1 MKRFLTLSTTLLIV
15 LAGCGATDASA
26 INETGK
32 NDGGD
37 TVTEE
42 ILTEGHLSV
51 FGIQEPEKT
60 FMQELAEEMEAE
72 QLAIEKEKARLETNR
87 ENLASMADKL
97 KKYVGK
103 TWYAFGGST
112 PRGWDCSGLVLW
124 YYKNLGVELYHS
136 ASSQKYEGKPR
147 KYSAEKAKVGDIIWN
162 PGHVGIYV
170 GDGYMIHSP
179 HPGARTERVKVWE
192 WAKDNG
198 TRSVTYTRLL
208 DN

>member
-15 LAGCGATDASA
+15 LVGCGATNASA
-26 INETGK
+26 ITETGK

-37 TVTEE
+37 TVIEKP
-42 ILTEGHLSV
+42 TEGYFSV

-60 FMQELAEEMEAE
+60 FLQELSEELEAK
-72 QLAIEKEKARLETNR
+72 QLAIETEKARLETNR

-97 KKYVGK
+97 NKYVGK
-103 TWYAFGGST
+103 TWYVFSGST

-136 ASSQKYEGKPR
+136 ANSQKYEGKPR
-147 KYSAEKAKVGDIIWN
+147 KYSAEKAKVGDIIWF

-170 GDGYMIHSP
+170 GNGVMIHSAR
-179 HPGARTERVKVWE
+179 PGTRTERVKVWD
-192 WAKDNG
+192 WAKGNG
-198 TRSVTYTRLL
+198 TSNVTYTRIL